1 MFLSEFNKKEAVAFV
16 NLVEVLANIDQV
28 FAENEKELL
37 EEYIEELSLSKEN
50 IKKLDFESA
59 IKELEEST
67 DRIKNI
73 IYFELVGLALSDGS
87 YDEKEIQF
95 LMGLAARF
103 NISTEKQQGFINYFK
118 MVKEAYD
125 STFVDY
131 ESKLEHLKKAALDI
145 I

>member
-1 MFLSEFNKKEAVAFV
+1 MFLSELNKNESIAFV
-16 NLVEVLANIDQV
+16 NLVEVLANVDEV
-28 FAENEKELL
+28 FAENERQLL
-37 EEYIEELSLSKEN
+37 EEYIEELSLDKEEVE
-50 IKKLDFESA
+50 KLDFELA
-59 IKELEEST
+59 IKKLEDST

-73 IYFELVGLALSDGS
+73 IYFELTGLALCDGS

-103 NISTEKQQGFINYFK
+103 NISIEKQKEFMNYFK
-118 MVKEAYD
+118 MVKEVYD

-145 I
+145 L

>member
-37 EEYIEELSLSKEN
+37 EEYIEELSLSKEE

-59 IKELEEST
+59 IKELEGST

-73 IYFELVGLALSDGS
+73 IYFELLGLALSDGS

-103 NISTEKQQGFINYFK
+103 NITIEKQQEFINYFK

-125 STFVDY
+125 STFINY
-131 ESKLEHLKKAALDI
+131 ESKLEHLKKIALDI

>member
-1 MFLSEFNKKEAVAFV
+1 MFLSEFNKKEAIAFV

-37 EEYIEELSLSKEN
+37 EEYIEELSLSKED

-59 IKELEEST
+59 IKELEGST

-73 IYFELVGLALSDGS
+73 IYFELVGLALSDGA

-103 NISTEKQQGFINYFK
+103 NISIEKQQEFINYFK
-118 MVKEAYD
+118 MVKEVYD

-131 ESKLEHLKKAALDI
+131 ESKLEYLKNIALDI

>member
-1 MFLSEFNKKEAVAFV
+1 MFLNELSKQESIAFV

-37 EEYIEELSLSKEN
+37 EEYVEELSLTKED
-50 IKKLDFESA
+50 IEKLDFESA
-59 IKELEEST
+59 IKKLEGST

-73 IYFELVGLALSDGS
+73 IYFELIGLALSDGA

-95 LMGLAARF
+95 LKGLAARF
-103 NISTEKQQGFINYFK
+103 NISIEKQQEFINYFK
-118 MVKEAYD
+118 LVKEEFD

-131 ESKLEHLKKAALDI
+131 ESKLEHLKKVALDI
-145 I
+145 L

>member
-103 NISTEKQQGFINYFK
+103 NISTEKQQEFINYFK